1 MNKKILFGIIALT
14 FTGIANAQSFGD
26 IYQKSIPD
34 AKKIDYPYLREA
46 DVIWSKRI
54 WRLIDLREKVNQPL
68 YYPTDTLILDG
79 RKNFINIILGEIKAG
94 RLNAYDP
101 LNSKVNTTYTDIAG
115 KMGAVSRTE
124 SITINAAGATRD
136 TVITQDAK
144 PEEVKQLLIYE
155 EWYFDK
161 KLSKLDVRIISITP
175 YYLGFDAQVGKVL
188 RKQLFIIKYDEAR
201 DVLAKKEVYMTKNDA
216 QRISFDDYF
225 MQRRFGSVIYG
236 ESNVYNDRSINSYQ
250 VGKNTLFEA
259 DRIKDELFNFEHDLW
274 EY

>member
-1 MNKKILFGIIALT
+1 MNKKILFGIIALI

-136 TVITQDAK
+136 TV
-144 PEEVKQLLIYE
+144 
-155 EWYFDK
+155 
-161 KLSKLDVRIISITP
+161 
-175 YYLGFDAQVGKVL
+175 
-188 RKQLFIIKYDEAR
+188 
-201 DVLAKKEVYMTKNDA
+201 
-216 QRISFDDYF
+216 
-225 MQRRFGSVIYG
+225 
-236 ESNVYNDRSINSYQ
+236 
-250 VGKNTLFEA
+250 
-259 DRIKDELFNFEHDLW
+259 
-274 EY
+274 